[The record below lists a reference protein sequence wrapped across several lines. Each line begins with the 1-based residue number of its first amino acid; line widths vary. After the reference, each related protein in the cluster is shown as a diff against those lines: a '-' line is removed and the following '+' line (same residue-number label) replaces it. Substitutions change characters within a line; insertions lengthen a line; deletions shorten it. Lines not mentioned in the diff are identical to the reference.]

1 MHTTAIEC
9 TGLGAKAEVL
19 RKMLAV
25 NQAKMRPQQNPI
37 MLVPQ
42 TQTSILQNY
51 VTKYFFMAALEN
63 CNKNTVIAKPSI
75 LQSVF

>member
-1 MHTTAIEC
+1 
-9 TGLGAKAEVL
+9 
-19 RKMLAV
+19 MLAV
-25 NQAKMRPQQNPI
+25 NQAEMRPQQNPI

-51 VTKYFFMAALEN
+51 VTNLEYFFMAALAN
-63 CNKNTVIAKPSI
+63 RNKDTIIAKLPI